1 MTSCFLKASCVL
13 ASGCRPNLKSVTV
26 HSHPLSNLSPCT
38 PGGQPGE
45 PSLLLKSL
53 VSTGHTN
60 DCFPVGV
67 EILQNEEVKS
77 PAHGTENSHC
87 GLWSFVTLE
96 QFLEVTLPA
105 TAGNTYLALCL
116 GPSGP
121 SACAL
126 SWPAVLRDPAALLH
140 PHIGT
145 RNRPMPWTEC
155 PL

>member
-1 MTSCFLKASCVL
+1 M
-13 ASGCRPNLKSVTV
+13 
-26 HSHPLSNLSPCT
+26 
-38 PGGQPGE
+38 
-45 PSLLLKSL
+45 
-53 VSTGHTN
+53 
-60 DCFPVGV
+60 
-67 EILQNEEVKS
+67 KS

-87 GLWSFVTLE
+87 GLWSFVTLQ
-96 QFLEVTLPA
+96 QFLEVALPA

-121 SACAL
+121 RACAL

-155 PL
+155 PLFFTFFISVSLASHLEGVLPKLWGFFLKEEKWVYGQEGQRIKHILNKVSTLKNPDINIF